1 MANRRKFSLA
11 TVLVAALAP
20 VLLATGCSSDDGTTT
35 PQAQSLGVADQW
47 VKAADNGMTAAFAVL
62 TNDSDT
68 DIRVVS
74 ASSPVAG
81 KTELHEIVPD
91 AGAAVMREK
100 KDGYLIPANGSLEL
114 KPGADHIMLMD
125 LKQPIAKDTT
135 VPLTLQFQDAQGVK
149 STLSLNAPVRAS
161 APAGAAPAHMHKH

>member
-1 MANRRKFSLA
+1 MAIRRKFSLA
-11 TVLVAALAP
+11 TVFVAALAP
-20 VLLATGCSSDDGTTT
+20 VLIATGCSSDDGTTT

-125 LKQPIAKDTT
+125 LKQPIKAGDSVEIELRMADGSTQK
-135 VPLTLQFQDAQGVK
+135 VDALARDFSGNQEDY
-149 STLSLNAPVRAS
+149 
-161 APAGAAPAHMHKH
+161 HQ

>member
-100 KDGYLIPANGSLEL
+100 KDGYLIQANGSLEL

-125 LKQPIAKDTT
+125 LKQPIKAGDSVEIELRMADGSTQK
-135 VPLTLQFQDAQGVK
+135 VDALARDFSGNQEDY
-149 STLSLNAPVRAS
+149 
-161 APAGAAPAHMHKH
+161 HQ

>member
-125 LKQPIAKDTT
+125 LKQPIKAGDSVEIELRMADGSTQK
-135 VPLTLQFQDAQGVK
+135 VDALARDFSGNQEDY
-149 STLSLNAPVRAS
+149 
-161 APAGAAPAHMHKH
+161 HQ

>member
-1 MANRRKFSLA
+1 MAHRRKFSLA

-125 LKQPIAKDTT
+125 LKQPIKAGDSVEIELRMADGSTQK
-135 VPLTLQFQDAQGVK
+135 VDALARDFSGNQEDY
-149 STLSLNAPVRAS
+149 
-161 APAGAAPAHMHKH
+161 HQ